1 MRFVFK
7 LPFRVEVFMKIRL
20 RYLGLGHWK
29 TILLN
34 SSLGRVPQT
43 LPNQYL
49 GNASERPWSRPI
61 VTASRPMN
69 QEAAPLPVRSASSAR
84 ALQIAIANMECP
96 KWEVPSMNDKATYN
110 QISHNILGDLDNLCC
125 PGKWLH
131 RTFGIAVVHG
141 SLYDKS

>member
-7 LPFRVEVFMKIRL
+7 LPFRVEIFMMIRL

-61 VTASRPMN
+61 VTAHESGGRPS
-69 QEAAPLPVRSASSAR
+69 PLRLLRPRPPNCNCEYGVPKMGSS
-84 ALQIAIANMECP
+84 IKNKVTCKP
-96 KWEVPSMNDKATYN
+96 
-110 QISHNILGDLDNLCC
+110 ISPNILGDLNNLYC

-131 RTFGIAVVHG
+131 RAFGIAWG
-141 SLYDKS
+141 TGLFMTRAESD